1 MNRKE
6 FLRASALLGIGM
18 SWGGAHA
25 QSLLSAR
32 KSKRLVV
39 LHTNDMHSH
48 IEPFP
53 DDDPKYPGQGGMA
66 KRAALIKQI
75 RAEGHPVLLVD
86 AGDVFQGTPYFNLF
100 KGALEFKLMSQMGYD
115 AATLGNH
122 DFDNGV
128 QGLATMLPL
137 AKFPFVNSNYALEN
151 TPIHKEIKP
160 HLILKKGGL
169 KVGIYGLGVDLNGL
183 VSSALTGE
191 VRYLDPVV
199 SANRTARFLRH
210 EAGCDLVLCLS
221 HLGFDYKT
229 KKISDLSISASLN
242 DTDIILGGHTHT
254 FLHKPVLTKD
264 ATGRPLVIGQTGWAG
279 IHLGRIDF
287 FFSPENQILGT
298 KTSMYEIS
306 KKTIPG

>member
-18 SWGGAHA
+18 SGGVAHA
-25 QSLLSAR
+25 QSLFSAQ
-32 KSKRLVV
+32 KSKRLVI

-53 DDDPKYPGQGGMA
+53 EDDPKYPGQGGMA
-66 KRAALIKQI
+66 RRAALIKQI

-100 KGALEFKLMSQMGYD
+100 KGALEFKLMSEMGYD

-128 QGLATMLPL
+128 EGLAKMLPL

-151 TPIHKEIKP
+151 TPIHKDIKP

-199 SANRTARFLRH
+199 AANRTASFLRN

-221 HLGFDYKT
+221 HLGFEYKT
-229 KKISDLSISASLN
+229 RKISDLSIAASLN
-242 DTDIILGGHTHT
+242 HTDIILGGHTHT

-264 ATGRPLVIGQTGWAG
+264 FKGQPLVIGQTGWAG
-279 IHLGRIDF
+279 IHLGRIDL
-287 FFSPENQILGT
+287 FFSPENQLLDT
-298 KTSMYEIS
+298 KTTLYEIS
-306 KKTIPG
+306 KKTIAG